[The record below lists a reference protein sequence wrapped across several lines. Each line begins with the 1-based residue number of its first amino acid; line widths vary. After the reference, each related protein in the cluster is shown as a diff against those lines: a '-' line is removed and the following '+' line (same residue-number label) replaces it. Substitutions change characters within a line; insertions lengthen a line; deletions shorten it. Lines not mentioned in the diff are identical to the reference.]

1 MGVTQSFILFLG
13 IFLLSTI
20 LINIGNR
27 KIGAIRNF
35 FIIIGLLLPVL
46 LSTFRTVGTDYGT
59 YLSIFNHSSD
69 LDLLTMLTVEL
80 GYKEIGNTVII
91 WIASIL
97 GSFRWYLF
105 IYSSATIVLTYNAL
119 KKLSPENIT
128 ISYFVYLTMYFTQ
141 SMNIIRQSLAVAII
155 FYGYYYLIQRDLKK
169 YLVICII
176 ATSFHMSALIAFP
189 LFFFLDENNNIR
201 KKLFIVFSFFLI
213 FAVLNYEKFFL
224 FIGGINSFGFDRYT
238 EYASYSG
245 SIDTNNKIFFMNLFI
260 FLIVFIFRKKMFKND
275 KLYFFYYLMI
285 VGLIFGIS
293 GFFSPYLKRLSL
305 YSEIVYI
312 VVLPMLTDM
321 FEGVNEKILL
331 KYLLFIS
338 CVMYFFIAY
347 TWLKF
352 GAIIPYETFF

>member
-189 LFFFLDENNNIR
+189 LFFFLD
-201 KKLFIVFSFFLI
+201 
-213 FAVLNYEKFFL
+213 
-224 FIGGINSFGFDRYT
+224 
-238 EYASYSG
+238 
-245 SIDTNNKIFFMNLFI
+245 
-260 FLIVFIFRKKMFKND
+260 
-275 KLYFFYYLMI
+275 
-285 VGLIFGIS
+285 
-293 GFFSPYLKRLSL
+293 
-305 YSEIVYI
+305 
-312 VVLPMLTDM
+312 
-321 FEGVNEKILL
+321 
-331 KYLLFIS
+331 
-338 CVMYFFIAY
+338 
-347 TWLKF
+347 
-352 GAIIPYETFF
+352 